1 MLPVS
6 VPNGMAMIEPSQR
19 EQTWR
24 NADPA
29 MLIITLLLIG
39 FGLITIFSADGQQG
53 GLTSAA
59 GKQFIFM
66 VIGCALMVAFA
77 ALDYRFLK
85 LLATPLYISS
95 LMLLALVL
103 KFGLTIG
110 GATRWFDLKVVTFQP
125 SEIAKL
131 ATIIAVAAFVSV
143 RGPRMRGPFSFA
155 FSGLFAA
162 LPAGLVFIEPDL
174 GTALIFVAIWLGI
187 MAVANTRMI
196 YLLLCV
202 IAAVPIYWVAW
213 YGLPGH
219 KPIFQAYQKER
230 LTCFLHPEAD
240 TFDFCSNVVQAR
252 ITIGQ
257 AGLIGHRFADTALIN
272 QDQRLAVGT
281 TDFAFAHATGNFG
294 FIGALALFTLYLLL
308 IWRYLRVAQL
318 ARDEFGRLIAI
329 GATTLLLFQSFVNIG
344 MNAGILPVVG
354 IPLPFISAG
363 GTPLVTLLVTQG
375 ILQSILM
382 HRHTLNFGKT

>member
-1 MLPVS
+1 
-6 VPNGMAMIEPSQR
+6 MIEPSQR
-19 EQTWR
+19 ESTWR

-39 FGLITIFSADGQQG
+39 FGLLTVFSADGQQFS
-53 GLTSAA
+53 LSAA
-59 GKQFIFM
+59 ATKQFF
-66 VIGCALMVAFA
+66 FA
-77 ALDYRFLK
+77 AIGGVLMLALAAFDYRFLK
-85 LLATPLYISS
+85 ILAPPIYVAV
-95 LMLLALVL
+95 LLALVL
-103 KFGLTIG
+103 VLRLGITIG
-110 GATRWFDLKVVTFQP
+110 GATRWFDLGPITFQP
-125 SEIAKL
+125 SEVAKL
-131 ATIIAVAAFVSV
+131 ATIITIAAFASF
-143 RGPRMRGPFSFA
+143 RGSQMRGPFSFA
-155 FSGLFAA
+155 ASGLLAA

-187 MAVANTRMI
+187 MAVSRTRMI
-196 YLLLCV
+196 YLLACL

-213 YGLPGH
+213 YGIPGH
-219 KPIFQAYQKER
+219 DQPLFQDYQKQR
-230 LTCFLHPEAD
+230 LTCFMHPEAD

-257 AGLIGHRFADTALIN
+257 AGLTGHRFADTAIIN
-272 QDQRLAVGT
+272 QDLRLAVGT

-308 IWRYLRVAQL
+308 IWRYLRVAHL

-329 GATTLLLFQSFVNIG
+329 GAASLMLFQSFVNIG

-363 GTPLVTLLVTQG
+363 GTPVVTLLVTQG

-382 HRHTLNFGKT
+382 HRHTLTFGKA